1 MRFKPQIGGLI
12 KTTFITSVAFLLLLG
27 ALLTTRVGVV
37 AQQPKPDT
45 PAGGAKAR
53 SADDDKAIREVIR
66 GIEDSWNAHDMKA
79 YGKLFSEDA
88 EFINVVGMHWRGRK
102 DIVAAHTAF
111 HETSFKNH
119 NIKTDTVDIRSLGER
134 HAIAVVT
141 TTNDSFK
148 TPGGQVIPKR
158 QNRQTY
164 VMTKGPDGWKIA
176 HGHNVPVDP
185 DAAQFDPVNKPKK

>member
-1 MRFKPQIGGLI
+1 MNLTKLIIATSLVCVAAFFVLLAPIGAEQAKSKPPGGV
-12 KTTFITSVAFLLLLG
+12 KS
-27 ALLTTRVGVV
+27 LTKEED
-37 AQQPKPDT
+37 A
-45 PAGGAKAR
+45 
-53 SADDDKAIREVIR
+53 AIRKVVT
-66 GIEDSWNAHDMKA
+66 GIEETWNTHDMKA
-79 YGKLFSEDA
+79 LEKLFTEDA

-102 DIVAAHTAF
+102 AIVAAHTVF
-111 HETSFKNH
+111 HEASFKNH
-119 NIKTDTVDIRSLGER
+119 NFKRDAVEIRSLGEG